1 MATAT
6 DDAVANSH
14 EDASAVKKSKSKTL
28 SCRVQLLDGD
38 AVTFDVDRDAKAPAL
53 LDQVYN
59 HLNILEKD
67 YFGIYWADKENDK
80 HWLDPRKMIRKQVK
94 DKTYDFAFG
103 VKFYA
108 LDPNSLHEDITRCQ
122 PYLFLDLLRIT
133 HAMVDIKFVSK

>member
-80 HWLDPRKMIRKQVK
+80 VIR
-94 DKTYDFAFG
+94 
-103 VKFYA
+103 
-108 LDPNSLHEDITRCQ
+108 
-122 PYLFLDLLRIT
+122 
-133 HAMVDIKFVSK
+133 